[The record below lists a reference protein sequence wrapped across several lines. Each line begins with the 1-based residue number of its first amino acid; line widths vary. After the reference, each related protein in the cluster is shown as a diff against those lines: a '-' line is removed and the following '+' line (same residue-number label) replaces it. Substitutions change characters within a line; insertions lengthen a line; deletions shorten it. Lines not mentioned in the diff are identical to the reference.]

1 MKSLLGFGLSLGVLT
16 GAPAAAQEQEPF
28 YDAKGRRDPF
38 LNPAGPSTRERLSCP
53 GPGLSG
59 LIVQEV
65 ALRGIVRSR
74 EGRKALLLAPDGR
87 TYFATEGSRLC
98 DGRLSHIDADGIVF
112 VQRLR
117 DPLGPERDVEV
128 RRPVHPER

>member
-1 MKSLLGFGLSLGVLT
+1 MKILFRAGLSLGLLT
-16 GAPAAAQEQEPF
+16 GSLAAAQEPF

-38 LNPAGPSTRERLSCP
+38 LSPTGPSADRPSCP
-53 GPGLSG
+53 GAGLPG

-65 ALRGIVRSR
+65 ALRGIVQTR

-87 TYFATEGSRLC
+87 THFATEGSRLC
-98 DGRLSHIDADGIVF
+98 DGRVARIDADGVVF

-117 DPLGPERDVEV
+117 DPMTPERDIEV
-128 RRPVHPER
+128 RRLLHPER